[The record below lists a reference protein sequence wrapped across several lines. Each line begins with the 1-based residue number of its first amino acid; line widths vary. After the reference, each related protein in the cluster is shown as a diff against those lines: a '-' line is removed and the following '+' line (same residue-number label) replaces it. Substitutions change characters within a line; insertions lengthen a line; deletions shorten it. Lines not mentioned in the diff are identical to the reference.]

1 MARFRGT
8 VIGNRG
14 EASRLGAKTSGI
26 TASINGWD
34 LGVTVEGKYDERSNC
49 DVFSIY
55 LTGGSNHPSQQT
67 LIGQFTKDVTN
78 FPKDEE

>member
-26 TASINGWD
+26 TADINGWD
-34 LGVTVEGKYDERSNC
+34 LGVSVEGRYDARGDC
-49 DVFSIY
+49 DVFSVY
-55 LTGGSNHPSQQT
+55 LTKGSNNPGRRT
-67 LIGQFTKDVTN
+67 LIGRFTKDVTN
-78 FPKDEE
+78 FPKDE